1 MDRVVIW
8 GTGKTHSLLKKYIE
22 ELEVSGKIEIVCYV
36 NKTGSG
42 EIGRHPIL
50 AAEKLNE
57 LAYDIILVC
66 ADTEKAASIYDDIE
80 RLGISKDRVK
90 SCLEYIKKKSSLGDE
105 YEETVERQCKV
116 LLRIMAASE
125 EELSSYEWMLT
136 LVGEYGVYPFKE
148 INDDRIRGT
157 IFGLLQTPDE
167 FARYCNYLSGRE
179 VHKAIEIGVF
189 KGRSSY
195 FMAAVLS
202 RRNPDLEYYCVD
214 IFDNMDSFERY
225 NAIVPCLKKYI
236 PATSKD
242 FRGQSFD
249 FVFIDGD
256 HSYDGS
262 FADYVNVG
270 RFAKNI
276 TVFHD
281 IYEHGYDAL
290 NGGIVRTWNEVVTDT
305 SGHEHQ
311 VFSTYPDVWMG
322 IGVVEWKRTT

>member
-22 ELEVSGKIEIVCYV
+22 ELEISGLIEIICYV

-42 EIGRHPIL
+42 AIGTHPIL
-50 AAEKLNE
+50 AAEKLSDI
-57 LAYDIILVC
+57 AYDIILVC
-66 ADTEKAASIYDDIE
+66 ADTEKAASIFDDIV
-80 RLGISKDRVK
+80 RLGINMDKVM
-90 SCLEYIKKKSSLGDE
+90 SCLEYLKKKSSLGAE
-105 YEETVERQCKV
+105 YEATVERQCKV
-116 LLRIMAASE
+116 LSRIMAASE
-125 EELSSYEWMLT
+125 EELSSYEWMMAQI
-136 LVGEYGVYPFKE
+136 GEYGVYPFKD
-148 INDDRIRGT
+148 IKDDRIRGT

-167 FARYCNYLSGRE
+167 FARYCNYLSDRKVG
-179 VHKAIEIGVF
+179 KAIEIGVF

-202 RRNPDLEYYCVD
+202 RHNPDLEYYCMD

-225 NAIVPCLKKYI
+225 NAIVPSLKKCI

-242 FRGQSFD
+242 FKGQSFD

-262 FADYVNVG
+262 FADYANVG
-270 RFAKNI
+270 RFASDI

-290 NGGIVRTWNEVVTDT
+290 NGGIVRTWKEVVEDT
-305 SGHEHQ
+305 SEHVHQ

-322 IGVVEWKRTT
+322 IGVVEWRRIT